1 MVKRS
6 VSGSLSRMHSM
17 VVWNVRVR
25 LSKPRNVVILAPS
38 IVNGKSGQNMVDVQK
53 SVAQVKKSE
62 LVGQLWMRNMV
73 VSHAKVPGRR
83 LRIATKRNAQLIATL
98 PIGSRSETAV
108 SLVVVVF
115 TLKNEPSINRHSLAV
130 RNARPI

>member
-1 MVKRS
+1 
-6 VSGSLSRMHSM
+6 
-17 VVWNVRVR
+17 
-25 LSKPRNVVILAPS
+25 
-38 IVNGKSGQNMVDVQK
+38 
-53 SVAQVKKSE
+53 
-62 LVGQLWMRNMV
+62 MV